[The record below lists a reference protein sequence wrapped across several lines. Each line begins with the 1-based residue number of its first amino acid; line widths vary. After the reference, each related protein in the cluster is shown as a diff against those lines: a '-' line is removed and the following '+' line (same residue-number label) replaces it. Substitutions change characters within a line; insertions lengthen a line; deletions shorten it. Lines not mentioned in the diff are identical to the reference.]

1 MTRRNFEFYRLN
13 HQADNLVK
21 LRQEFLSVT
30 EPIAKIFGAVVA
42 AKPSLA
48 LRNGQVIARCRN
60 DGIDS
65 GEGVLALVMLSLSK
79 HPAVR
84 RISYYTFRYAR
95 FFDYAQNDTENLE
108 FYRLKIPSRQSCEI
122 AAGVFVRDR
131 IDSKDFR
138 RG

>member
-1 MTRRNFEFYRLN
+1 MTEL
-13 HQADNLVK
+13 
-21 LRQEFLSVT
+21 
-30 EPIAKIFGAVVA
+30 IAKIFGAVVA

-84 RISYYTFRYAR
+84 RISCYSFRYAR
-95 FFDYAQNDTENLE
+95 FFDYAQNDKEK
-108 FYRLKIPSRQSCEI
+108 F
-122 AAGVFVRDR
+122 
-131 IDSKDFR
+131 
-138 RG
+138 